1 MALRVEKRTALIL
14 PVFIFERFTFD
25 IPTRSANSL
34 SDIFRSAITLSKRK
48 IIAIFLSPIM
58 FHRIAAAKQYRIQ
71 IYSLNIAQFRQLIL
85 IPVGKSIVNE
95 RQKAQK

>member
-1 MALRVEKRTALIL
+1 MALRVEKRTALIFH
-14 PVFIFERFTFD
+14 VFIFERFTFD

-58 FHRIAAAKQYRIQ
+58 FHRIAAVKQYHIQ
-71 IYSLNIAQFRQLIL
+71 IYSLNIAQFRQLMI
-85 IPVGKSIVNE
+85 IPVCKSIANE
-95 RQKAQK
+95 RRKVQK